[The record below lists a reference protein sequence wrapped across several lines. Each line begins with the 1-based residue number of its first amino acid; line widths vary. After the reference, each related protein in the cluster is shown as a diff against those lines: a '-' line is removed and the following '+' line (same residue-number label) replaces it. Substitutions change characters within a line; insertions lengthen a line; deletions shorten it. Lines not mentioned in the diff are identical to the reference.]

1 MTDRIARLR
10 NHELNIER
18 YQGLLKTRLS
28 DIEQH
33 YIEKRLSEERFSVAM
48 LQFMAPNFQTA
59 TRRAVASSRPLASGD
74 GSEGAWGSA
83 SGRRNTREGCEL
95 P

>member
-1 MTDRIARLR
+1 LR

-18 YQGLLKTRLS
+18 YQGLLKTKLS

-48 LQFMAPNFQTA
+48 LQFMHRISKQRCGIHPKCSDGDCGTGF
-59 TRRAVASSRPLASGD
+59 RLVPASSKLKHKQ
-74 GSEGAWGSA
+74 
-83 SGRRNTREGCEL
+83 GRHQRDRSCISFI
-95 P
+95 

>member
-10 NHELNIER
+10 NHELNIAR

-48 LQFMAPNFQTA
+48 LQFMAPNSQTA
-59 TRRAVASSRPLASGD
+59 MQKPPKVF
-74 GSEGAWGSA
+74 
-83 SGRRNTREGCEL
+83 
-95 P
+95 

>member
-18 YQGLLKTRLS
+18 YQDLLKTRLS

-48 LQFMAPNFQTA
+48 LQFMAPNFQT
-59 TRRAVASSRPLASGD
+59 VM
-74 GSEGAWGSA
+74 
-83 SGRRNTREGCEL
+83 RN
-95 P
+95 PPKVF